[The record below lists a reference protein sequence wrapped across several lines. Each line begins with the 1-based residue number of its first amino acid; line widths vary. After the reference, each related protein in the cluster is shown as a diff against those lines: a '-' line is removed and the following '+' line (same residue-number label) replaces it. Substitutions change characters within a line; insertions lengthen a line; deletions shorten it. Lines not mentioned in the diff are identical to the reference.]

1 VSHIK
6 TILWGLIQA
15 LIVIFICGVALVASI
30 QMQKWEAPV
39 DGFVD
44 DLALLLIFGV
54 AAFMSGTV
62 VLTYPAYLI
71 LHQRIKD
78 GYMLLI
84 ATIAWLLLL
93 LGCLLIVIV
102 FLDIHTIF

>member
-1 VSHIK
+1 VSHVK
-6 TILWGLIQA
+6 TILWGLIQS
-15 LIVIFICGVALVASI
+15 LIVILICGIALVASS

-44 DLALLLIFGV
+44 DLAMLLIFGV
-54 AAFMSGTV
+54 AALISGTV

-71 LHQRIKD
+71 LHQQIKE
-78 GYMLLI
+78 GFMLLI